1 MLLPGKDE
9 IKKLKISMIFKERK
23 ANPSCSKKVFWKIDD
38 ENSDQGSFTLKHLNL
53 NHRSL

>member
-1 MLLPGKDE
+1 
-9 IKKLKISMIFKERK
+9 MIFKERR
-23 ANPSCSKKVFWKIDD
+23 ANPSCLKKVFWKIDD